1 MNIDP
6 KILKIFL
13 LTLIFM
19 LLLSVA
25 AIISKAEEP
34 RFKGVSTLLI
44 FEVFGKTALMLLSA
58 EECHR
63 IFQWL
68 FCDCMTDTI
77 REKHTRL
84 ELEKMTD
91 RVEVFSGYAN
101 ECGYRLFGSP
111 TPLAQRIAQVG
122 RFPEV

>member
-34 RFKGVSTLLI
+34 RFKGGIDTAI

-68 FCDCMTDTI
+68 FVT
-77 REKHTRL
+77 
-84 ELEKMTD
+84 
-91 RVEVFSGYAN
+91 A
-101 ECGYRLFGSP
+101 
-111 TPLAQRIAQVG
+111 
-122 RFPEV
+122 